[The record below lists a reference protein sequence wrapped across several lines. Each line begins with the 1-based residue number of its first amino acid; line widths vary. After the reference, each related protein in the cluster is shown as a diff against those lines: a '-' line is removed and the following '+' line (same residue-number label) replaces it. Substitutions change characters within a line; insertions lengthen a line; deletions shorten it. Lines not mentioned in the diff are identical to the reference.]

1 MEYFRWNADP
11 ILLNLGPLHLYWYG
25 LLFVG
30 SFVVGSWIL
39 KLIYLR
45 ENRDPE
51 VLESL
56 FVYIILGAALGARLV
71 HCFFYDPTY
80 YMANPMKI
88 FAIWEGGL
96 ASHGGVLGVL
106 LATWLFTRKH
116 NESFMWLLSRL
127 AIPASLSGAAIRIG
141 NFMNSEIVGQPTDV
155 PWAIVFERLDNIP
168 RHPSQLYES
177 LAYMI
182 IFVFLLFVYRSLKP
196 TFATKILPAL
206 WFITIFTVRFF
217 LEYVKTKQAAYNV
230 DQAFTTGQLL
240 SVPFII
246 LGFVWL
252 VWAFV
257 SEKKEAS

>member
-1 MEYFRWNADP
+1 MKYFVWNVDP
-11 ILLNLGPLHLYWYG
+11 VLLHIGPLQLYWYG

-39 KLIYLR
+39 KWIYIR
-45 ENRDPE
+45 EGKDPE

-56 FVYIILGAALGARLV
+56 FIYIIIGAAVGARLV
-71 HCFFYDPTY
+71 HCFFYDPSY
-80 YMANPMKI
+80 YLAHPMKI
-88 FAIWEGGL
+88 FAVWEGGL
-96 ASHGGVLGVL
+96 ASHGGVMGVL
-106 LATWLFTRKH
+106 LATWLFAKKN
-116 NESFMWLLSRL
+116 NESFTWLLSRL
-127 AIPASLSGAAIRIG
+127 AIPAALSGAAIRIG

-177 LAYMI
+177 VAYLI
-182 IFVFLLFVYRSLKP
+182 IFVFLLFVYRNVKP
-196 TFATKILPAL
+196 AFATKILPAL

-230 DQAFTTGQLL
+230 DQVLTTGQWL
-240 SVPFII
+240 SVPFIL
-246 LGFVWL
+246 LGVVWL

-257 SEKKEAS
+257 SQKKQV

>member
-106 LATWLFTRKH
+106 LATSVGCPTISEFIK
-116 NESFMWLLSRL
+116 F
-127 AIPASLSGAAIRIG
+127 PIRIAAPDKAAG
-141 NFMNSEIVGQPTDV
+141 I
-155 PWAIVFERLDNIP
+155 AR
-168 RHPSQLYES
+168 RES
-177 LAYMI
+177 NHINDSLC
-182 IFVFLLFVYRSLKP
+182 FL
-196 TFATKILPAL
+196 
-206 WFITIFTVRFF
+206 
-217 LEYVKTKQAAYNV
+217 VKSHVAKSTPK
-230 DQAFTTGQLL
+230 T
-240 SVPFII
+240 PP
-246 LGFVWL
+246 
-252 VWAFV
+252 
-257 SEKKEAS
+257 

>member
-1 MEYFRWNADP
+1 MEYFVWNVDP
-11 ILLNLGPLHLYWYG
+11 VLLHLGPLQLYWYG

-39 KLIYLR
+39 KQIYIR
-45 ENRDPE
+45 EGKDPE

-56 FVYIILGAALGARLV
+56 FIYIIVGAAVGARLV
-71 HCFFYDPTY
+71 HCLFYDPSY
-80 YMANPMKI
+80 YLSHPLKI
-88 FAIWEGGL
+88 FYVWEGGL
-96 ASHGGVLGVL
+96 ASHGGVMGVL
-106 LATWLFTRKH
+106 LATWLFAKKY
-116 NESFMWLLSRL
+116 NESFTWLLSRL
-127 AIPASLSGAAIRIG
+127 AIPAALSGAAIRIG

-177 LAYMI
+177 VSYLI
-182 IFVFLLFVYRSLKP
+182 IFVFLLFVYRNVKP
-196 TFATKILPAL
+196 AFATKILPAL

-230 DQAFTTGQLL
+230 DQVLTTGQWL
-240 SVPFII
+240 SVPFIL
-246 LGFVWL
+246 LGVVWL

-257 SEKKEAS
+257 SQKKQV